1 MKNKRVGEILCLIIL
16 IIATFLALFP
26 FYFMFVSGTNTNAD
40 ILAVPPRLVPGFE
53 LIRNFQLLSK
63 KIGLLRSTW
72 NTLTISVIYTVVC
85 TVLFSAAGYALALF
99 SFKGRNVIFGFIL
112 ASMMI
117 PALVMYVPL
126 FEMMIKVNLTDT
138 YAGVVLPLLA
148 NAFGIFLMRQ
158 NMLHFP
164 PVLLGAARIDGV
176 GELGIFAKIVLPNV
190 KPALGALII
199 YMFTSMWNN
208 FMWPLIIL
216 GSKRLYTLPVSLAM
230 LDGNPTNKNYAVI
243 LLAAAIATLPVLL
256 IFFIFQKQ
264 FIAGVMGGAVKE

>member
-1 MKNKRVGEILCLIIL
+1 MKNIKTGKFLCLIIL
-16 IIATFLALFP
+16 IIAAFLALFP
-26 FYFMFVSGTNTNAD
+26 FYFMFVAGTNTNAD
-40 ILAVPPRLVPGFE
+40 ILAVPPRLIPGFE
-53 LIRNFQLLSK
+53 LAHNFRLLNG
-63 KIGLLRSTW
+63 KIGLLRSIW
-72 NTLTISVIYTVVC
+72 NTLAVSVIYT
-85 TVLFSAAGYALALF
+85 AAGYALALF
-99 SFKGRNVIFGFIL
+99 SFKGRNIIFGFIL

-117 PALVMYVPL
+117 PSLVMYVPL
-126 FEMMIKVNLTDT
+126 FEMMIKIHLTDT

-164 PVLLGAARIDGV
+164 AVLLEAARIDGV
-176 GELGIFAKIVLPNV
+176 GELGIFVKIVLPNV
-190 KPALGALII
+190 RPALGALVI
-199 YMFTSMWNN
+199 YMFTGMWNN

>member
-1 MKNKRVGEILCLIIL
+1 MKNIKTGKFLCLIIL
-16 IIATFLALFP
+16 IIAAFLALFP
-26 FYFMFVSGTNTNAD
+26 FYFMFVAGTNTSTY
-40 ILAVPPRLVPGFE
+40 ILAVPPRLIPGFE
-53 LIRNFQLLSK
+53 LAHNFRLLNG
-63 KIGLLRSTW
+63 KIGLLRSIW
-72 NTLTISVIYTVVC
+72 NTLAVSVIYTVIS
-85 TVLFSAAGYALALF
+85 TILFSAAGYALALF
-99 SFKGRNVIFGFIL
+99 SFKGRNIIFGFIL

-117 PALVMYVPL
+117 PSLVMYVPL
-126 FEMMIKVNLTDT
+126 FEMMIKIHLTDT

-164 PVLLGAARIDGV
+164 AVLLEAARIDGV
-176 GELGIFAKIVLPNV
+176 GELGIFVKIVLPNV
-190 KPALGALII
+190 RPALGALVI
-199 YMFTSMWNN
+199 YMFTGMWNN

>member
-1 MKNKRVGEILCLIIL
+1 MKNIKTGKFLCLIIL

-26 FYFMFVSGTNTNAD
+26 FYFMFVAGTNTNAD
-40 ILAVPPRLVPGFE
+40 ILAVPPRLIPGFE
-53 LIRNFQLLSK
+53 LAHNFRLLNG
-63 KIGLLRSTW
+63 KIGLLRSIW
-72 NTLTISVIYTVVC
+72 NTLAVSVIYTAIS
-85 TVLFSAAGYALALF
+85 TILFSAAGYALALF
-99 SFKGRNVIFGFIL
+99 SFKGRNIIFGFIL

-117 PALVMYVPL
+117 PSLVMYVPL
-126 FEMMIKVNLTDT
+126 FEMMIKIHLTDT

-164 PVLLGAARIDGV
+164 AVLLEAARIDGV
-176 GELGIFAKIVLPNV
+176 GELGIFVKIVLPNV
-190 KPALGALII
+190 RPALGALVI
-199 YMFTSMWNN
+199 YMFTGMWNN